1 MGSGGMDSL
10 ETRADDPWVAVSTLG
25 EFAFCDRAGVIAA
38 EKEPEDE
45 GDEEPR
51 ATLRMFYKIPELEA
65 DIERRRRILKRYA
78 IGYGLPYFVAIL
90 AIPVVGPLLFL
101 FVTLIALIV
110 EIVVSSKNPELGI
123 RHSYRQLKASQAS
136 LEYARSC
143 IADVPP
149 PEHTRPMPVNWW
161 SLLQA
166 NYESTRPNEMLRDT
180 DWRLCGKPWRILKY
194 GHLRIPVFR
203 KRFSGKEPERDKQ
216 IHHQHQMR
224 ITAYCRLV
232 EATEGGTSPYGIVM
246 FGRTYE
252 GVTVPVGQ
260 AHADRLRQTLMHVRG
275 ILRSKADPDAP
286 QRLGQCRKC
295 PHGRPEAYRW
305 SARYLHS
312 DCGDRFRWTPPHEKL
327 EQIKARAAEYDNK

>member
-1 MGSGGMDSL
+1 
-10 ETRADDPWVAVSTLG
+10 VAAVL
-25 EFAFCDRAGVIAA
+25 
-38 EKEPEDE
+38 
-45 GDEEPR
+45 
-51 ATLRMFYKIPELEA
+51 
-65 DIERRRRILKRYA
+65 
-78 IGYGLPYFVAIL
+78 
-90 AIPVVGPLLFL
+90 PLLVL
-101 FVTLIALIV
+101 TLVAFITQSILCRR
-110 EIVVSSKNPELGI
+110 NPDIGI
-123 RHSYRQLKASQAS
+123 RHSYRQLKISTAN
-136 LEYARSC
+136 LDYARSC
-143 IADVPP
+143 IAKVPP

-194 GHLRIPVFR
+194 GNLRIPVFR
-203 KRFSGKEPERDKQ
+203 KRYSGQEPEREKQ

-246 FGRTYE
+246 FGRTYD

-275 ILRSKADPDAP
+275 TLRNKVDPDAP

-295 PHGRPEAYRW
+295 PHGRPEAYHLHP
-305 SARYLHS
+305 RYMHS
-312 DCGDRFRWTPPHEKL
+312 DCGDRFHWTPPHEKL
-327 EQIKARAAEYDNK
+327 DQIKARAAEYGDD

>member
-1 MGSGGMDSL
+1 MASGGVDPL
-10 ETRADDPWVAVSTLG
+10 RARTDDPWVAVSTLG

-38 EKEPEDE
+38 EKEPEDL

-51 ATLRMFYKIPELEA
+51 ASLRLFYRIPELEA
-65 DIERRRRILKRYA
+65 DIERRRRILLRYG
-78 IGYGLPYFVAIL
+78 IGYGLLYGVAVL
-90 AIPVVGPLLFL
+90 TIPVIGPLLVL
-101 FVTLIALIV
+101 VSTVLALIAQGIV
-110 EIVVSSKNPELGI
+110 SKWKPDLGI
-123 RHSYRQLKASQAS
+123 LHSYRQLKASRAS

-194 GHLRIPVFR
+194 GNLRIPVFR
-203 KRFSGKEPERDKQ
+203 KRYSGVDPAREKQ

-224 ITAYCRLV
+224 ITAYCRIV
-232 EATEGGTSPYGIVM
+232 EATEGGISPYGIVM
-246 FGRTYE
+246 FGRTYA

-260 AHADRLRQTLMHVRG
+260 ANADRLRQTLMHVRET
-275 ILRSKADPDAP
+275 LRNKADPEPP
-286 QRLGQCRKC
+286 QRLGQCRNC
-295 PHGRPEAYRW
+295 PHGRPEAYHRHP
-305 SARYLHS
+305 RYMHS

-327 EQIKARAAEYDNK
+327 DQIKARAAEHNNG